1 MSLGSQREG
10 AEGGCMFTQ
19 DSCLALSHHADYFQF
34 KGEQDLR
41 RYPPNPP

>member
-10 AEGGCMFTQ
+10 AEGGCMLTQ
-19 DSCLALSHHADYFQF
+19 DSCLALSDYLDYFQF
-34 KGEQDLR
+34 KRVEDLR